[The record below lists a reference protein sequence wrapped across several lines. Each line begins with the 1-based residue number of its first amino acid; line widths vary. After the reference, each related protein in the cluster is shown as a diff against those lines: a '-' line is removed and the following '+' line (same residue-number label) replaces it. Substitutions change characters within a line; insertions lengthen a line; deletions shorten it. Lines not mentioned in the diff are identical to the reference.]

1 MKRVLGFLV
10 LFLFGQITFADEQL
24 TLEQKIADIDQMVSL
39 VKSSYG
45 PRDYKKSQLGINVDQ
60 LRDKYVALLPGTTN
74 REFYY
79 LVLRLVAE
87 FRDSHFLALVPS
99 THLSFLGFTTE
110 WVDGK
115 ILIDTVDRRLSPR
128 GKFDFERGDE
138 VLALN
143 ESPVEE
149 VAQELALQ
157 RGSGFE
163 QTSKRVGARLVAVRP
178 ARLVPVPTGKVNV
191 TIRRG
196 TSDIIETVE
205 LEGIEEGEPLDE
217 ASKPGQKG
225 EPLTPR
231 FGKRRTLKDFDIS
244 IREMMEA
251 VTPHMERSYQCSGT
265 TRIAIPKDAT
275 ILMMDPFVAYYHP
288 TEKGNVGY
296 LRIPHYS
303 PEDKEGN
310 RLYEERFHQY
320 EWTVTKLEENTVG
333 LIIDQDHNCGG
344 SVDFLEQMAGLFL
357 REDYLPLQFQFLAS
371 KAEYLEFKGWLDSE
385 PKNTLMREFFAETVD
400 LVKKHWLLGDFLTP
414 KTAFLGNHKLKPHPR
429 GYTKPIVML
438 IDEMSG
444 SGGDAFPAML
454 QGNGR
459 AKLLGTRTMGAGGH
473 VIEAPSLNNSG
484 IELRLTKSLFY
495 RPDGVAVENNGAVPD
510 FPYTITRND
519 FVYKYKNYQK
529 FYLQKLLELVP

>member
-1 MKRVLGFLV
+1 MKRVLS
-10 LFLFGQITFADEQL
+10 FLFIFLLSQTTFADEQL
-24 TLEQKIADIDQMVSL
+24 SLEQKTADIDQVVSL
-39 VKSSYG
+39 VKSAYG
-45 PRDYKKSQLGINVDQ
+45 PRDYKKSQLGIDVDQ
-60 LRDKYVALLPGTTN
+60 LREKYVSLLPGTTN

-87 FRDSHFLALVPS
+87 FKDSHFLAMVPS
-99 THLSFLGFTTE
+99 THVSSLGFTTE

-115 ILIDTVDRRLSPR
+115 ILIDAIDRRLLR
-128 GKFDFERGDE
+128 GKFDFEKGDE
-138 VLALN
+138 VLAVN
-143 ESPVEE
+143 GVPVQE

-163 QTSKRVGARLVAVRP
+163 QTSKRVGARLVSFRP
-178 ARLVPVPTGKVNV
+178 ARLVPVPTGKARV

-205 LEGIEEGEPLDE
+205 LEGIEEGERLDE
-217 ASKPGQKG
+217 APKTGEKG
-225 EPLTPR
+225 VPNTPQ
-231 FGKRRTLKDFDIS
+231 FGKRRTLRDFDIS
-244 IREMMEA
+244 IREMMG
-251 VTPHMERSYQCSGT
+251 ERSYQCSGT

-275 ILMMDPFVAYYHP
+275 ILMKEPFVAYFHP

-303 PEDKEGN
+303 PEDEEGN
-310 RLYEERFHQY
+310 RLYEERFRQY
-320 EWTVTKLEENTVG
+320 EWAVTKLEENTVG

-371 KAEYLEFKGWLDSE
+371 KAEYLAFKGWLDSE
-385 PKNTLMREFFAETVD
+385 PKNTLAREFFSDTVN

-444 SGGDAFPAML
+444 SGGDAFPALL

-495 RPDGVAVENNGAVPD
+495 RPDGVAVENNGAIPD
-510 FPYTITRND
+510 FPYTITRDD

>member
-1 MKRVLGFLV
+1 MKRVLSFLFIFLV
-10 LFLFGQITFADEQL
+10 SPFTFADEQL
-24 TLEQKIADIDQMVSL
+24 SLEQKTADIDQVVSL
-39 VKSSYG
+39 VKSAYG
-45 PRDYKKSQLGINVDQ
+45 PRDYKKSQLGIDVDQ
-60 LRDKYVALLPGTTN
+60 LRAKYVGLLSGTTN

-87 FRDSHFLALVPS
+87 FKDSHFLALVPS
-99 THLSFLGFTTE
+99 THVSSLGFTTE

-115 ILIDTVDRRLSPR
+115 VLIDLIDRRLLK
-128 GKFDFERGDE
+128 GGFDFERGDE
-138 VLALN
+138 VLAIN
-143 ESPVEE
+143 EVPVQE

-163 QTSKRVGARLVAVRP
+163 QTSQRIGARLVATRP
-178 ARLVPVPTGKVNV
+178 ARLVPVPTGKTRV
-191 TIRRG
+191 TLRRG

-205 LEGIEEGEPLDE
+205 LESIEEGEKLDE
-217 ASKPGQKG
+217 APKSGQKG
-225 EPLTPR
+225 EPLSPR
-231 FGKRRTLKDFDIS
+231 FGQRKTLRDFDIS
-244 IREMMEA
+244 IRQVMEA
-251 VTPHMERSYQCSGT
+251 VTPHLERSYQCSGT

-275 ILMMDPFVAYYHP
+275 VLMQEPFVAYFHP

-303 PEDKEGN
+303 PEDEKGN
-310 RLYEERFHQY
+310 RLYDERFSQY
-320 EWTVTKLEENTVG
+320 EWAVAKLEENTVG

-357 REDYLPLQFQFLAS
+357 REEYLPLQFQFLAS
-371 KAEYLEFKGWLDSE
+371 KSEYLEFKGWLDSE
-385 PKNTLMREFFAETVD
+385 PQNTLTREFFAETVE

-454 QGNGR
+454 QGYGK

-473 VIEAPSLNNSG
+473 VVDAPSLNNSG
-484 IELRLTKSLFY
+484 IEIMLTKSLFY

-510 FPYTITRND
+510 FPYTITRDD
-519 FVYKYKNYQK
+519 FIYKYKNYQK
-529 FYLQKLLELVP
+529 FYLKKLLELIP